1 MQAMIAEEDKV
12 GDGVITRE
20 EFTNMLQRKVWD
32 EIEKENSDR
41 KKVKKNLPINISY
54 KLRFIGTKLSIN
66 FDSIEL
72 VLSI

>member
-32 EIEKENSDR
+32 EIENENYDR
-41 KKVKKNLPINISY
+41 KKVKKKY
-54 KLRFIGTKLSIN
+54 DTKTCQ
-66 FDSIEL
+66 
-72 VLSI
+72 